1 MLRIRT
7 LFVLFIGLFAYAAPL
22 TVFALDPVGES
33 ITSTLWIGAVINT
46 EEKGLVEAVWKK
58 GGEDATTRGDRV
70 IWGHFSASPSD
81 VTWGS
86 ENNPDL
92 YVKIWF
98 DVSGRVDVNFF
109 HVSVPDIVVYS
120 DYPYD
125 GTIDEQG
132 TTTMET
138 RYIRQYYEGGQSHS
152 DENIEDGL
160 PSSGSLPLEEPVGQ
174 AATSALR
181 TGAIINT
188 VEKGPVEA
196 IWRLGGQ
203 DMTERGDHV
212 IWGFYY
218 ASPDDVDW
226 GTENNPDLFF
236 KIWFDVSGR
245 IDVNYF
251 HVSVPDID
259 IFSDYPSS
267 GAYEQMGKAVMAS
280 RYVRHEY
287 QKKGVQFAVDLPDTL
302 KTADVT
308 VLTSAGEYSLAE
320 TDTLGPSETPISPLL
335 MTASL
340 GEEPIGFTIAEP
352 GKEEVAVS
360 CLETAV
366 TIIIFRN
373 LFYTVPYQFLSELKA
388 VVGQVSEVQTLSNTL
403 CQALSEDPK
412 ALVSPSAALEAAIQA
427 ASAAVN
433 DTVNELYG
441 STN

>member
-1 MLRIRT
+1 MKRLVLILLACMFLRSAT
-7 LFVLFIGLFAYAAPL
+7 VYAE
-22 TVFALDPVGES
+22 TSNGYPV
-33 ITSTLWIGAVINT
+33 TSDLWIRAVINT
-46 EEKGLVEAVWKK
+46 EEIGPIEAVWQK
-58 GGEDATTRGDRV
+58 GGQDNTDRGDTV
-70 IWGHFSASPSD
+70 IWGHFYANPSD

-92 YVKIWF
+92 FVKIWF
-98 DVSGRVDVNFF
+98 DVTGRIDVNYF
-109 HVSVPDIVVYS
+109 HVSVPDIEVYS

-125 GTIDEQG
+125 GTVDEQG
-132 TTTMET
+132 TTTMER
-138 RYIRQYYEGGQSHS
+138 RYIRQYYEGGQSYS
-152 DENIEDGL
+152 DENYEDGL
-160 PSSGSLPLEEPVGQ
+160 SSSGSLPSGEPVGQ

-188 VEKGPVEA
+188 VEKGPIEA
-196 IWRLGGQ
+196 IWRLCGQ
-203 DMTERGDHV
+203 DMTERGDYV

-267 GAYEQMGKAVMAS
+267 GAYDQMGKTVMLN

-287 QKKGVQFAVDLPDTL
+287 QKQGADLAVDLPVNIN
-302 KTADVT
+302 TAEVT
-308 VLTSAGEYSLAE
+308 VLTSGGEYSLDE
-320 TDTLGPSETPISPLL
+320 TDSLRPSETPISPSL
-335 MTASL
+335 MTALL
-340 GEEPIGFTIAEP
+340 GGVPISFTIAEP
-352 GKEEVAVS
+352 GKEEVSIS

-373 LFYTVPYQFLSELKA
+373 LLYTVPSQFLTELMA
-388 VVGQVSEVQTLSNTL
+388 LVREVSEVQTLSDTL
-403 CQALSEDPK
+403 CQALSEDPN
-412 ALVSPSAALEAAIQA
+412 ALVSPSATLEAAIQVT
-427 ASAAVN
+427 STAVN
-433 DTVNELYG
+433 DKIDELYG
-441 STN
+441 SSN